1 MEILL
6 EMSGYIKIQNMNCLI
21 KKISDFISN
30 VFIEVLSMKQAS
42 YLQIFS
48 LNLLNYAYL
57 IKQLQ
62 CEKVETRGTILR

>member
-6 EMSGYIKIQNMNCLI
+6 EMSGYIKIQNMNRLI
-21 KKISDFISN
+21 KKISNFISH

-62 CEKVETRGTILR
+62 CEKVKIRGTILR